1 MTTKKITIL
10 ILPDGSSRTR
20 QLKVPKAIF
29 WVGLII
35 MLAAS
40 GGLSWILKDYWVI
53 KKKMPLLAEFE
64 KKNKNQAVQLTAL
77 ATKVDGMNNKMLK
90 LRNFENR
97 LRVMVNLE
105 PNDDNTQFLGI
116 GGSDPALLN
125 PEYVLKEGHRKLV
138 RVMHNS
144 LDNLDDEVTGRTK
157 DLGELCRFFE
167 NQKSLLAC
175 TPSVWPTK
183 GWVSSRFG
191 YRISPFTNTK
201 EFHHGLD
208 ICTRVGAPI
217 VAPADGVVSNI
228 GKDYGYG
235 NVMTINHKYGIKTRY
250 AHLKKVLVKKGQSV
264 KRGEEIA
271 LVGTTGRTTGPHLH
285 YEVKLNGVAV
295 DPLRYILD

>member
-1 MTTKKITIL
+1 MASKKITIVF
-10 ILPDGSSRTR
+10 LPDGSSRTR
-20 QLKVPKAIF
+20 QIKVPKVIL
-29 WVGLII
+29 WLSLIM

-40 GGLSWILKDYWVI
+40 GGLSWVLKDYWVI
-53 KKKMPLLAEFE
+53 QKKMPQLTELE
-64 KKNKNQAVQLTAL
+64 KKNRNQAVQLTAL
-77 ATKVDGMNNKMLK
+77 ATKVDGMSSKMQE
-90 LRNFENR
+90 LRKFENR

-105 PNDDNTQFLGI
+105 PNDQNTQFLGI

-125 PEYVLKEGHRKLV
+125 PEYVRKEGHRKLV
-138 RVMHNS
+138 RIMYRS
-144 LDNLDDEVTGRTK
+144 LDNLDGEVASQTR

-175 TPSVWPTK
+175 TPSIWPTK

-201 EFHHGLD
+201 EFHQGLD

-217 VAPADGVVSNI
+217 VAPADGVVTYI

-235 NVMTINHKYGIKTRY
+235 NVMTVNHKYGIKTRY
-250 AHLKKVLVKKGQSV
+250 AHLKSCLVQKGQSV

-285 YEVKLNGVAV
+285 YEVQLNGVAV